1 MNERLSMGENMRAG
15 FIAGER
21 VAGNGADIVVEDPST
36 GEPFARLPGLDL
48 AQVEAAIRSARAA
61 FDSGDWSGMPA
72 NERAALLGKFVAA
85 LAARRDHITDLV
97 VREAGCPR
105 HSGVMMAQVLAPL
118 KQAGDTLKLFL
129 SLPEFEEN
137 PLPLDERINPLGQVV
152 QSLRRYTPTGVVAGI
167 AAYNFPFYTALW
179 KIMPALVTGNTLV
192 LRPSPLTPLSA
203 TVFAEA
209 AQEAGLPP
217 GVLNIV
223 LEAGLEG
230 GRLLSTHPAVDM
242 VAFTGSTAVGEQI
255 MVQAAPTMKRLQ
267 LELGGKSAQ
276 IFLPDALD
284 QVIPNAMG
292 VCMAHAGQGC
302 ALGTRIFVPEESKA
316 ELLSGLA
323 AAVGSIKVGPAD
335 DPDTQ
340 TGPVI
345 SRAQVE
351 RCEHYVKA
359 AIENGGTVVA
369 GGSRPQGLGDGFFFA
384 PTVLDLPDNSN
395 PAAQD
400 EIFGPV
406 VSVIG
411 YRDLDH
417 AVAMANDS
425 RFGLSGYV
433 HGKDRKAALAVALK
447 IKSGTVNVNAG
458 VMSAYASSGGQRAS
472 GIGRERGIE
481 GLRIYQQLSCL
492 NIGGV

>member
-1 MNERLSMGENMRAG
+1 MKLPQHSGYINGELT
-15 FIAGER
+15 
-21 VAGNGADIVVEDPST
+21 AGNGATIDVEDPST
-36 GEPFARLPGLDL
+36 SKTFATLPGLDEV
-48 AQVEAAIRSARAA
+48 QCQAAIASARAA
-61 FDSGDWSGMPA
+61 FDDGRWSELPA
-72 NERAALLGKFVAA
+72 AERATVLRRFVDALQAETET
-85 LAARRDHITDLV
+85 ITDLV
-97 VREAGCPR
+97 VAEAGCPR
-105 HSGVMMAQVLAPL
+105 HSGVMMAQVMAPL
-118 KQAGDTLKLFL
+118 RHARQCIDLFL
-129 SLPEFEEN
+129 SLPEMEEN
-137 PLPLDERINPLGQVV
+137 PLPLQERINPMGQVV
-152 QSLRRYTPTGVVAGI
+152 QSLRRYTPTGVVSAI
-167 AAYNFPFYTALW
+167 AAYNFPFYTAMW
-179 KIMPALVTGNTLV
+179 KVIPALITGNTLV

-203 TVFAEA
+203 MLFADA
-209 AQEAGLPP
+209 AEKAGLPP

-223 LEAGLEG
+223 LESGLEG
-230 GRLLSTHPAVDM
+230 GKLMTTDPAVDM
-242 VAFTGSTAVGEQI
+242 VAFTGSTHVGEQI

-284 QVIPNAMG
+284 QVMPQAMG

-302 ALGTRIFVPEESKA
+302 ALGTRLFVPEEKKA
-316 ELLSGLA
+316 EVLQQVAG
-323 AAVGSIKVGPAD
+323 AVQSIKVGPAD
-335 DPDTQ
+335 APETKM
-340 TGPVI
+340 GPVI
-345 SRAQVE
+345 SAGQVE
-351 RCEHYVKA
+351 RCQHYVDA
-359 AIENGGTVVA
+359 AVEQGGKVVV
-369 GGSRPQGLGDGFFFA
+369 GGGRPEGLGDGYFFE

-433 HGKDRKAALAVALK
+433 HGKDRKAALDVGLR

-458 VMSAYASSGGQRAS
+458 MMSAYASSGGQRSS

-492 NIGGV
+492 NLGGE

>member
-1 MNERLSMGENMRAG
+1 MTSLQHAG
-15 FIAGER
+15 FIHGER
-21 VAGNGADIVVEDPST
+21 VAGQGAEITVEDPST
-36 GEPFARLPGLDL
+36 GEVFARLPGLDSD
-48 AQVEAAIRSARAA
+48 QVLAAIHSARAA
-61 FDSGDWSGMPA
+61 YDSGVWSDLPA
-72 NERAALLGKFVAA
+72 KDRAAMLGKFVAA
-85 LAARRDHITDLV
+85 LATKREESTDIV

-118 KQAGDTLKLFL
+118 KQAGDTIKLFL
-129 SLPEFEEN
+129 SLPETEEN
-137 PLPLDERINPLGQVV
+137 PLPLDERINPMGQVV
-152 QSLRRYTPTGVVAGI
+152 QSLRRYTPVGVVAGI

-179 KIMPALVTGNTLV
+179 KIMPALIAGNTLV

-203 TVFAEA
+203 MVFADA
-209 AQEAGLPP
+209 AEEAGLPA

-230 GRLLSTHPAVDM
+230 GKLMTTHDDVDM

-276 IFLPDALD
+276 VFLPDALD
-284 QVIPNAMG
+284 MVLPNVMG

-302 ALGTRIFVPEESKA
+302 ALGTRIFIPEESKA
-316 ELLSGLA
+316 ELLPKIAG
-323 AAVGSIKVGPAD
+323 AVASIKVGPAD
-335 DPDTQ
+335 SADSQ
-340 TGPVI
+340 MGPVI

-359 AIENGGTVVA
+359 AVEQGGTVIA
-369 GGSRPQGLGDGFFFA
+369 GGARPEGLGDGFFFQ

-395 PAAQD
+395 AAAQD

-417 AVAMANDS
+417 AVQMANDS

-433 HGKDRKAALAVALK
+433 HGKDRKAALDVALK

-458 VMSAYASSGGQRAS
+458 VMSAYASSGGQRMS

-492 NIGGV
+492 NIGGI